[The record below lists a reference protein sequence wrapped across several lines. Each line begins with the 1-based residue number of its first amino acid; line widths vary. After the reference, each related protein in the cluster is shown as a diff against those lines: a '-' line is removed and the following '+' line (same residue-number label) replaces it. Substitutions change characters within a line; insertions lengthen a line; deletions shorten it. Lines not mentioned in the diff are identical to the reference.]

1 MCFTTDHTA
10 SFARLSPTRA
20 RLVVDAWADRSEALS
35 RRGDVEQVYCFENRG
50 AEIGV
55 TLEHPHGQIYGY
67 PFVPPRTRRQLDC
80 ARAYRNR
87 THRNRFADVLAAECA
102 AKLRVVAR
110 NRSLT
115 AFVPA
120 AARWP
125 VEVHLYPHRQVPD
138 IPALRDDER
147 DDFADIYLDVLR
159 RLDTV
164 YEAPLPYISS
174 CQHAPVRVN
183 RELAYLHLGVFSIRR
198 AADKLKYLAGSE
210 SGMGVFISDVVP
222 EDVAARLRDLAP

>member
-1 MCFTTDHTA
+1 M
-10 SFARLSPTRA
+10 
-20 RLVVDAWADRSEALS
+20 
-35 RRGDVEQVYCFENRG
+35 
-50 AEIGV
+50 
-55 TLEHPHGQIYGY
+55 
-67 PFVPPRTRRQLDC
+67 PPRTRRQLDC

-87 THRNRFADVLAAECA
+87 THRNLFADVLASECA

-110 NRSLT
+110 NRSWT

-147 DDFADIYLDVLR
+147 DEFADIYLDVLR
-159 RLDTV
+159 RLDTL

-174 CQHAPVRVN
+174 WQDAPVRVD
-183 RELAYLHLGVFSIRR
+183 RELAYLHLEVFSIRR
-198 AADKLKYLAGSE
+198 AADKLKYLAGSG